1 MKEGK
6 NMTNKDIFTLALRIF
21 GFYLIVRFL
30 EGFTTIGLTLGNLS
44 RIPEAQRFGYSL
56 GSILPYLLLL
66 FGGIVLIKWPALFSA
81 GLYRK
86 EEIKKIHEETN
97 NISKEI
103 LQQII
108 YSGMGVLVI
117 ANALPHMT
125 QIIISLTI
133 QSQWGKTA
141 SYNTLLSVLGL
152 IFQLVL
158 GVYLFFNSN
167 EAFSI
172 KRTDQS

>member
-1 MKEGK
+1 
-6 NMTNKDIFTLALRIF
+6 MTNKDILTLALRIF

-30 EGFTTIGLTLGNLS
+30 EGFTTISLTLGNLS
-44 RIPEAQRFGYSL
+44 QIPEAQRFGYSL
-56 GSILPYLLLL
+56 SSILPYLLIL
-66 FGGIVLIKWPALFSA
+66 FGGIILIKWPDQFST

-86 EEIKKIHEETN
+86 EEIKNIHEKT
-97 NISKEI
+97 NISQEI

-108 YSGMGVLVI
+108 YSGIGILVI

-141 SYNTLLSVLGL
+141 SYNTLLSALGL
-152 IFQLVL
+152 SLQLAL
-158 GVYLFFNSN
+158 GVYLFFNSKFLVRFVN
-167 EAFSI
+167 KS
-172 KRTDQS
+172 RN